1 MQAALRLILF
11 AQTRGQQLHLPSQG
25 SDLGHQRTPVTL
37 RRGAGWALC
46 RLGYGGRTPKLVGCE
61 ILELT
66 DIGALVE
73 TYAQVDAMAK
83 FFTLEIDGQYHR
95 AQLVK
100 SKGRQILL
108 AFFKE
113 ELNYIEAP

>member
-1 MQAALRLILF
+1 MRQTMIPSTRPPSREDYFIRRHQADL
-11 AQTRGQQLHLPSQG
+11 QG
-25 SDLGHQRTPVTL
+25 
-37 RRGAGWALC
+37 